1 MPALSFLSECPV
13 IWCVRR
19 PFSHVR
25 LLVTLRTQSA
35 RLLCPFSFKHCASC
49 AKPLIYLI
57 VAYIFPIF
65 FSFSITKEIVV
76 VQLLSHDPFV
86 TSLWPHELQHTRLP
100 CLSPS
105 PGACSNSCPLSWWCH
120 PTISSLVAPFSS
132 CPQSFPASWP
142 FPVSQLFVS
151 GSQIVKF
158 IVRKYIGSCQGS
170 AEEWGGRRGVG
181 V

>member
-105 PGACSNSCPLSWWCH
+105 PKFAQTLVHWVGDAIQPSHPLLSSSPPALSFSQH
-120 PTISSLVAPFSS
+120 QGLFHGVSSLYHMAQVLELQFQH
-132 CPQSFPASWP
+132 QSF
-142 FPVSQLFVS
+142 QLRF
-151 GSQIVKF
+151 KF
-158 IVRKYIGSCQGS
+158 DFL
-170 AEEWGGRRGVG
+170 
-181 V
+181 